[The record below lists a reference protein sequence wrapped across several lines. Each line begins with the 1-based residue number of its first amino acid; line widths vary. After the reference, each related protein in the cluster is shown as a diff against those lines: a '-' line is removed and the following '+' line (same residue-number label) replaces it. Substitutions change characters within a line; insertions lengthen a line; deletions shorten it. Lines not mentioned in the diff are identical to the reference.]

1 MTGFNQKKKLNYNAW
16 VTKATLE
23 ETTIMMKTMTI
34 KASMKK
40 KSMKI
45 MTQTTNYEILLMK
58 NIKKSIGHFFN
69 LKTEGIHYGIPYMN
83 ST

>member
-1 MTGFNQKKKLNYNAW
+1 
-16 VTKATLE
+16 
-23 ETTIMMKTMTI
+23 
-34 KASMKK
+34 MKK